1 MLLII
6 GIGTSVITDV
16 ESIVVVVVFNCSSRL
31 FTSPCRVR
39 GRLWRWVVFYLG
51 MPPPPADDRHEAKAL
66 ATVFLRESTLPN
78 SGRHGEHTDG
88 RSEGSY

>member
-16 ESIVVVVVFNCSSRL
+16 ESIVFVVVVVPYYNFNCSSRL

-39 GRLWRWVVFYLG
+39 GRLWRWVVFFLG
-51 MPPPPADDRHEAKAL
+51 MVYATAAADDRHAQAL
-66 ATVFLRESTLPN
+66 TVFLRESTLQ
-78 SGRHGEHTDG
+78 
-88 RSEGSY
+88 